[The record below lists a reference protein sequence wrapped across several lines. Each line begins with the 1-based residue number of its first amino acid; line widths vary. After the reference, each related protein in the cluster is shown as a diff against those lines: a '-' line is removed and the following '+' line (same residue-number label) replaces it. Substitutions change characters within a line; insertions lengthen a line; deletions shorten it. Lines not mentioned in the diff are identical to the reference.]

1 MFHANDPDHRTSEGI
16 DSIHQ
21 SGYSNEG
28 GIHQY
33 LVDYDLLYNASLSLS
48 LSLVFILFFVIV
60 AQGTTE
66 AKWVPPRVKNELLSR
81 TDDFFGEVTRRKTST
96 NNSLSQQ
103 SSHTAT
109 KKQIETEVLHHSFKV
124 SSSRQHPASI
134 VVPQHRFPS
143 KIIILHATRIVWL
156 GEWKCE
162 K

>member
-1 MFHANDPDHRTSEGI
+1 MFPFSLYHASVFHANNPDRRTSEGI

-21 SGYSNEG
+21 SGYSNDG
-28 GIHQY
+28 GIHHY

-103 SSHTAT
+103 SSHTLQQRNRS
-109 KKQIETEVLHHSFKV
+109 KQKFSIFLSKSHHPGNIQQV
-124 SSSRQHPASI
+124 S
-134 VVPQHRFPS
+134 
-143 KIIILHATRIVWL
+143 
-156 GEWKCE
+156 
-162 K
+162 